1 MFHGAGFFSSRRFD
15 QRQVFRSKGFYDMTS
30 TSIKRDP
37 AFIPVLIALWLALG
51 VFIAFPFVKLLM
63 TTFIVDGGFSLAN
76 IQKVFAES
84 YNRLAFVN
92 SIWLAAAVAIA
103 GTFLGFVFA
112 FAVTRIDMPAPL
124 KWFLGAVTVLPLI
137 SPPFTS
143 SIALTLSLG
152 PNGLLLKFLGIP
164 DFNIY
169 GFWGTWISESLTYFP
184 VAFLTISSVLACID
198 PNLEDA
204 GLSLG
209 GSPFRVF
216 RTVTLPLTLPGLAN
230 SLLLLFACSL
240 ADFATPLVL
249 AGHQF
254 PVLPTQAYLQITGL
268 YDLKGGASLSFA
280 LLVPALLVFFFQ
292 RYWLSRR
299 SYVTISGKSG
309 ARTTIKGM
317 GTAGTCVVL
326 GICAFVVAFILFLY
340 ALIVVG
346 AFIKVWGI
354 DNSITWANFEYVFT
368 HGANALK
375 DTMLIAF
382 ISTPLGGLIAV
393 LVAYITQR
401 KSFLGNSLME
411 VVSLLNFALPGTVV
425 GIAYIIAFNSGFL
438 VLTGTMTI
446 LVAAYV
452 FRYDSAGIRSV
463 IASLQQIDSSL
474 EEASLS
480 LGASSYA
487 TFRNV
492 TLPLVMPA
500 VVAGMKY
507 LFIHSMTAI
516 SATIFL
522 VSVRW
527 TLLTTRILECMTEL
541 QFGSACAFSVV
552 LIILVFVFNGLLG
565 LLVRTAGFNFQ
576 GQGGKE

>member
-1 MFHGAGFFSSRRFD
+1 MPSS
-15 QRQVFRSKGFYDMTS
+15 SM
-30 TSIKRDP
+30 KRDP
-37 AFIPVLIALWLALG
+37 ALVPVVAALWLALG
-51 VFIAFPFVKLLM
+51 VFVIYPFIKLLT
-63 TTFIVDGGFSLAN
+63 TTFTLDGKLSLENLAMVFSN
-76 IQKVFAES
+76 S
-84 YNRLAFVN
+84 YDRLAFVN
-92 SIWLAAAVAIA
+92 SILLAAAVAVM
-103 GTFLGFVFA
+103 GTTLGFFFA
-112 FAVTRIDMPAPL
+112 FAVTRIKLPSPV
-124 KWFLGAVTVLPLI
+124 KWFLSAVTVLPLI

-152 PNGLLLKFLGIP
+152 PNGILLNLLGIP

-216 RTVTLPLTLPGLAN
+216 RTVTFPLTVPAIAN
-230 SLLLLFACSL
+230 SILLLFACSL

-268 YDLKGGASLSFA
+268 YDLNGGAALSFA
-280 LLVPALLVFFFQ
+280 LLVPALMVFFLQ
-292 RYWLSRR
+292 RFWVSRKN
-299 SYVTISGKSG
+299 YVTVSGKSG
-309 ARTTIKGM
+309 AHTEIKGI
-317 GTAGTCVVL
+317 GRAGEAVIL
-326 GICAFVVAFILFLY
+326 GVCALVIAFILFLY
-340 ALIVVG
+340 ALILIG
-346 AFIKVWGI
+346 AFTKTWGL
-354 DNSITWANFEYVFT
+354 DNTLTLDSFAYVFN
-368 HGANALK
+368 HGRKAII
-375 DTMLIAF
+375 DTLAIACVA
-382 ISTPLGGLIAV
+382 TPLGGLIAV
-393 LVAYITQR
+393 SIAYITQR
-401 KSFLGNSLME
+401 KSFPANGLME

-425 GIAYIIAFNSGFL
+425 GIAYIIAFNTSPL
-438 VLTGTMTI
+438 ILTGTMSI

-463 IASLQQIDSSL
+463 IASLHQIDPSL

-480 LGASSYA
+480 LGASSIA

-492 TLPLVMPA
+492 TLPLVVPA
-500 VVAGMKY
+500 LLAGMKY

-522 VSVRW
+522 VSVSW
-527 TLLTTRILECMTEL
+527 SLLTARILECMTEL
-541 QFGSACAFSVV
+541 QFGNACAFSVV
-552 LIILVFVFNGLLG
+552 LILLVFIFNGLLT
-565 LLVRTAGFNFQ
+565 LLVRAAGYNYK
-576 GQGGKE
+576 GLGGNR